1 MAVRRRI
8 LPSGATRWL
17 ADYRDDTGKRRFRQ
31 FSTKHEATCFHGA
44 ATARGPAFEPN
55 PTYYRPLRF
64 TAKVPANGARNDAGR
79 ELVVAAFCAEHP
91 HYQPSAGSIV
101 LHIDA
106 VMSPAS
112 TMADVDN
119 LLKPVLDA
127 LKGHAWIDDTQI
139 CELLVRRVLGRGRQ
153 WHIKFWNVPT
163 SVLPMHALDA
173 A

>member
-44 ATARGPAFEPN
+44 ATARGSAFEPN

-64 TAKVPANGARNDAGR
+64 TAKVPANGWRNDAGR
-79 ELVVAAFCAEHP
+79 ESVVAAFCAEHP

-127 LKGHAWIDDTQI
+127 LKGNLSILPIIMDLGSRSATPTIRYIVRGAQSCGRRTQKGNAI
-139 CELLVRRVLGRGRQ
+139 FV
-153 WHIKFWNVPT
+153 
-163 SVLPMHALDA
+163 
-173 A
+173 